1 MEFAILVK
9 RSQGCVGQTVPS
21 TPVMSGAATSSRS
34 PLLGFSPLRH
44 ADVTKLPGCILDVI
58 SSGFTKLTPR
68 QREQLLQHLFR
79 QWMVNDIKEAP
90 YSWFSLKHFLY
101 RSESSR
107 DSRVESSRSGEIF
120 KNYI

>member
-1 MEFAILVK
+1 MQKKFFFEKFNFVA
-9 RSQGCVGQTVPS
+9 R
-21 TPVMSGAATSSRS
+21 
-34 PLLGFSPLRH
+34 
-44 ADVTKLPGCILDVI
+44 
-58 SSGFTKLTPR
+58 
-68 QREQLLQHLFR
+68 
-79 QWMVNDIKEAP
+79 IKEAP

>member
-1 MEFAILVK
+1 MSWTIGWCSYVHKQTNKYFLQQTFCIELRIL
-9 RSQGCVGQTVPS
+9 
-21 TPVMSGAATSSRS
+21 
-34 PLLGFSPLRH
+34 PLNRFFLR
-44 ADVTKLPGCILDVI
+44 KIL
-58 SSGFTKLTPR
+58 SARCAYF
-68 QREQLLQHLFR
+68 LL
-79 QWMVNDIKEAP
+79 KEAP